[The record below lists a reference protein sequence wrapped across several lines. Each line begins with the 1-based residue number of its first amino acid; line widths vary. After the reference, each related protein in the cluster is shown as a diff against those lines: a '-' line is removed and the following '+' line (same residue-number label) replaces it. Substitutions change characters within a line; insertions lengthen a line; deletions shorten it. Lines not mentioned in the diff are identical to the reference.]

1 MPATQISFAAF
12 AATLLASAQ
21 SEAIESTPPASPE
34 LVLIQDGGLVA
45 QAAAGGGECPRFA
58 GLFVPSNCI
67 PSDRFRAD
75 YCSSSVDA
83 FPEMLSGCGLDA
95 PVFLPSGSHESL
107 GLLGGPRAYVRAD
120 GYGCIRP
127 GN

>member
-45 QAAAGGGECPRFA
+45 QAAAGGGECPRFVGPWNAHRPAHNVRSDAFFA
-58 GLFVPSNCI
+58 GLDVEW
-67 PSDRFRAD
+67 A
-75 YCSSSVDA
+75 
-83 FPEMLSGCGLDA
+83 CGGMDA
-95 PVFLPSGSHESL
+95 PRDCPSGSHAY
-107 GLLGGPRAYVRAD
+107 LLIVDRVFAD
-120 GYGCIRP
+120 GFLVRHGC
-127 GN
+127 